1 MAQSVTYDHFRSVG
15 LGKAFFEDEDEDD
28 GPSSIPS

>member
-1 MAQSVTYDHFRSVG
+1 MSVG
-15 LGKAFFEDEDEDD
+15 LGKAFFEDEDDEEYEDDYD